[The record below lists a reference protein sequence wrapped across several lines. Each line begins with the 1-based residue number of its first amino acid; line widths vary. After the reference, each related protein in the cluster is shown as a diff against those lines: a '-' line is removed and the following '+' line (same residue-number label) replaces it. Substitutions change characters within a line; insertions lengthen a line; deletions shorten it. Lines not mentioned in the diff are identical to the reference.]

1 MVKRENINPFQ
12 FINMI
17 RPIQK
22 FVFSSRCWLFIIGVV
37 ILTTGCKKSFDDYYA
52 TSSTKGGYLF
62 TRIQA
67 NPKFSIFAA
76 GLQRAN
82 IDQYL
87 GAGGLYTVFAPTD
100 SAFKVYFQAKGYGS
114 VNDVPIDTL
123 FSILSYHIVNNMWYY
138 YDFKGRYSNYQQSL
152 FLTRSK
158 KFVNIDVTA
167 PDTLKVN
174 GVAVIKSL
182 RDIDAENGVIHGIG
196 KLLQPNLT
204 LEQKLLG
211 DPQLS
216 ASTFYRL
223 MKVCATK
230 TYDRFNSYDK
240 NHDGILDSVFYT
252 TYPYLFN
259 VSTALDY
266 QVSTLPANQGGD
278 PIYTTILLPNNTVF
292 DPVIA
297 PALAKISNTVTDKIA
312 ALSPIYAKAVLESY
326 FIGGQTVSSSVL
338 IARPK
343 ALTAVN
349 NTVIPS
355 LTAASFSR
363 ADIPASNGVIH
374 VINTTFPASDLLK
387 SAIGQALNDPDLS
400 TFWLAVYKTGLLSTY
415 AVSSR
420 AGTMFAPTNAAFVS
434 AGLDVNGMKLNG
446 APITLTTL
454 TNLIKVHMIN
464 SNLLPTALPNAL
476 LNTDFSPEQ
485 LAFNNTG
492 TKVTSPSGNV
502 ANITFP
508 AVAIGP
514 SNVGYVYKIDQ
525 VLIPQ

>member
-1 MVKRENINPFQ
+1 
-12 FINMI
+12 MI
-17 RPIQK
+17 KPIQK
-22 FVFSSRCWLFIIGVV
+22 LISSFKFWLFLIG
-37 ILTTGCKKSFDDYYA
+37 ILILITGCKKKFDDYYA

-62 TRIQA
+62 TKIQS

-82 IDQYL
+82 IDQYI
-87 GAGGLYTVFAPTD
+87 ASGGLYTVFAPTD
-100 SAFKVYFQAKGYGS
+100 SAFKVYFQAKGYAS

-138 YDFKGRYSNYQQSL
+138 YDFQGRYTNYQQTL

-158 KFVNIDVTA
+158 KFVTVDVTA
-167 PDTLKVN
+167 ADTLKVN
-174 GVAVIKSL
+174 GVPVIKSL

-196 KLLQPNLT
+196 KVLIPNAT

-216 ASTFYRL
+216 TSTFYKL
-223 MKVCATK
+223 MKVCSARTF
-230 TYDRFNSYDK
+230 DRFNSYDK

-252 TYPYLFN
+252 TYPYLYG

-266 QVSTLPANQGGD
+266 QISTIPADQGGD
-278 PIYTTILLPNNTVF
+278 PVYTTILMPSNTVF

-297 PALAKISNTVTDKIA
+297 PALAKISSSVTDKIA
-312 ALSPIYAKAVLESY
+312 ALSPVYAKAVLESY
-326 FIGGQTVSSSVL
+326 FIAGQTVSSSVL

-343 ALTAVN
+343 PLTALN
-349 NTVIPS
+349 NTVIPA
-355 LTAASFSR
+355 LTSASFSR

-400 TFWLAVYKTGLLSTY
+400 MFWLAVYKTGLLPTY

-420 AGTMFAPTNAAFVS
+420 AGTFFAPTNAAFTS
-434 AGLDVNGMKLNG
+434 IGLDVNGMTLNG
-446 APITLTTL
+446 AAITVAML
-454 TNLIKVHMIN
+454 TNLIKVHMVN

-485 LAFNNTG
+485 LAFNSTG
-492 TKVTSPSGNV
+492 TKVTGPAGTV

-514 SNVGYVYKIDQ
+514 SNIGYVYKIDQ
-525 VLIPQ
+525 VLMPQ